1 MKEKGLDSL
10 KNVLDMKEKE
20 KELDSLK
27 NVDYVKYFNK
37 EIRDDWWE
45 KDTAVKEN
53 IIAAILVLVL
63 TQKDLIENNLKA
75 TYIKKLAGNYNAIN
89 CELKSNERLRF
100 DSENVTRDHIIG
112 VALIGDTVWDSIK
125 EGSLNIHNYKDWI
138 YDNLFLWGGVDMKR
152 HEHVKKYIE
161 RDPKHGLMYKT
172 SFNHYLKLKDEI
184 IEQIKKIT

>member
-1 MKEKGLDSL
+1 
-10 KNVLDMKEKE
+10 MKEKE

-37 EIRDDWWE
+37 EIRDEWWKQDME
-45 KDTAVKEN
+45 VKKN
-53 IIAAILVLVL
+53 LLAAIPVMIK
-63 TQKDLIENNLKA
+63 TQKYLIKNNLKPL
-75 TYIKKLAGNYNAIN
+75 YIKKLAGNYNAID
-89 CELKSNERLRF
+89 CRLKTNERLKGK
-100 DSENVTRDHIIG
+100 SKNTTRDHIIG

-125 EGSLNIHNYKDWI
+125 EESLNMDNHKDWI

-152 HEHVKKYIE
+152 HEHDKKYIE

-172 SFNHYLKLKDEI
+172 SFNHYLKLKDEV